1 MKIRK
6 LKKGDIKEFSVLML
20 ELYKK
25 WDKIDPLD
33 KIDKKWFCSK
43 KQYSY
48 VEKLMK
54 KKNNVIFVAE
64 DNNKLVGYLMAN
76 VELRKPFHQKAG
88 YIAETFTLPRHRGK
102 GVAKKLVA
110 EAFRW
115 FKKHKLKWYI
125 VGTHSMDREANSF
138 WHKRGFKEFNKI
150 LKLKA

>member
-6 LKKGDIKEFSVLML
+6 LKKGGIKEFSVLMF

-25 WDKIDPLD
+25 WDKIDPID
-33 KIDKKWFCSK
+33 KIDKKWFFSK

-54 KKNNVIFVAE
+54 KKNNLILVAE
-64 DNNKLVGYLMAN
+64 ENNKLVGYIMAN
-76 VELRKPFHQKAG
+76 VEERKPFHQRAG
-88 YIAETFTLPRHRGK
+88 YIAETYIKPEYRGK
-102 GVAKKLVA
+102 GIAKKLVA

-115 FKKHKLKWYI
+115 FERYNLKWYI
-125 VGTHSMDREANSF
+125 VGTHSLDKEANSF
-138 WHKRGFKEFNKI
+138 WKRAGFKEFNKI